1 MNSILHSTGKKMP
14 PLNGLAGP
22 GGCEISEPIMTKKLS
37 VWQQADKQA
46 AQVGK
51 LKNKK
56 AKSRQVVLLC
66 ETLKRALK
74 GRTNA

>member
-1 MNSILHSTGKKMP
+1 
-14 PLNGLAGP
+14 
-22 GGCEISEPIMTKKLS
+22 MTDKQS
-37 VWQQADKQA
+37 VWQQAHKQA

-56 AKSRQVVLLC
+56 AKSRQVVILC

-74 GRTNA
+74 GEK

>member
-1 MNSILHSTGKKMP
+1 MTEKQSIWQ
-14 PLNGLAGP
+14 LAN
-22 GGCEISEPIMTKKLS
+22 
-37 VWQQADKQA
+37 KQA

-51 LKNKK
+51 IKNKK

-74 GRTNA
+74 GEK

>member
-1 MNSILHSTGKKMP
+1 MQQVRSTPKENPRLSGWQAARVSKY
-14 PLNGLAGP
+14 L
-22 GGCEISEPIMTKKLS
+22 ESIMTEKQS
-37 VWQQADKQA
+37 VWQQAYDQA

-74 GRTNA
+74 GEK

>member
-1 MNSILHSTGKKMP
+1 MNSSSYKTKKH
-14 PLNGLAGP
+14 PLVAALQGPAGLYQ
-22 GGCEISEPIMTKKLS
+22 SESIMTEKLS
-37 VWQQADKQA
+37 VWQQANKQA

-74 GRTNA
+74 GEK

>member
-1 MNSILHSTGKKMP
+1 MTG
-14 PLNGLAGP
+14 
-22 GGCEISEPIMTKKLS
+22 KLS
-37 VWQQADKQA
+37 VWQQANKQA
-46 AQVGK
+46 EQVGK

-74 GRTNA
+74 GEK